1 MRKTTL
7 VCAVVVVVLGAA
19 LAGAPI
25 AWADPMDDRAAMV
38 IDKPPAPPPP
48 PPPLYRV
55 ELLGGTRA
63 PVDFELGARL
73 VLFDHLLVGGSVGMT
88 MYGGVAG
95 QIVDMNGGGGA
106 GSTVATLANGA
117 FVGRLTAG
125 YRPFEHE
132 GFEIL
137 AAYAYLHQSVAL
149 GLDPLAMW
157 AGAQTTGASG
167 RLELGVHGLGVEL
180 AWTFVVLEHFLVR
193 PSIGWMQVIGADV
206 STSVTSGSTSATTS
220 IDGALEHLLTQWGM
234 MPTVS
239 LELGYR
245 F

>member
-7 VCAVVVVVLGAA
+7 VCAVVVVA

-25 AWADPMDDRAAMV
+25 ARADPMDDGTAMV
-38 IDKPPAPPPP
+38 IHKPPAPPPP

-55 ELLGGTRA
+55 DLLGGTHA

-73 VLFDHLLVGGSVGMT
+73 VLLDHLIVGGSIGMT

-95 QIVDMNGGGGA
+95 QLVDTNGGGGA
-106 GSTVATLANGA
+106 GSTVAALANGA

-132 GFEIL
+132 GLEIL
-137 AAYAYLHQSVAL
+137 AAYAYLHQAVAL

-167 RLELGVHGLGVEL
+167 RIELGVHGLGVEL
-180 AWTFVVLEHFLVR
+180 AWTFVVLEHLLVR
-193 PSIGWMQVIGADV
+193 PSIGWMQVIDADV
-206 STSVTSGSTSATTS
+206 RTSVTSGGSSAATS